1 MLTTHLVGGFN
12 PSEKYES
19 KWEGLSHIL
28 WKIKNVFLTP
38 RQRQLAEEVRSEASS
53 INTTFMCETAK
64 AAGQVLRPDQ
74 ELAFWQ
80 TQR

>member
-1 MLTTHLVGGFN
+1 MANSGNLPEGQFAQ
-12 PSEKYES
+12 EK
-19 KWEGLSHIL
+19 KL
-28 WKIKNVFLTP
+28 FLTP

>member
-1 MLTTHLVGGFN
+1 MVQFHHL
-12 PSEKYES
+12 EKYEFVNG
-19 KWEGLSHIL
+19 KDDNPHMK
-28 WKIKNVFLTP
+28 WKIKIVFLTP

>member
-1 MLTTHLVGGFN
+1 MANSGNLPEGQFAH
-12 PSEKYES
+12 EK
-19 KWEGLSHIL
+19 KL
-28 WKIKNVFLTP
+28 FLTP

>member
-1 MLTTHLVGGFN
+1 MEN
-12 PSEKYES
+12 K
-19 KWEGLSHIL
+19 K
-28 WKIKNVFLTP
+28 VFLTP

>member
-1 MLTTHLVGGFN
+1 M
-12 PSEKYES
+12 YEM
-19 KWEGLSHIL
+19 EN
-28 WKIKNVFLTP
+28 KNVFFLTP